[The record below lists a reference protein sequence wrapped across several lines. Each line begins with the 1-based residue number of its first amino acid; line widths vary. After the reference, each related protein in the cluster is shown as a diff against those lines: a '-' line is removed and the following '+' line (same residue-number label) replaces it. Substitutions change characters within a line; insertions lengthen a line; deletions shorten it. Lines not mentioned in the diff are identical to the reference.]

1 VSQLYDAVAY
11 CAGKAVIAYNRCR
24 RLSPEM
30 CAKRRSKYGVRRWKL
45 TSDCLQGAPG
55 CDRVIACN
63 DYASVAYRINPQRD
77 RDGGILPSDFAWEKI
92 EDGLYGGTLK
102 LSPERAAELDRAAK
116 GQADT
121 DAQLSAEHRNTLA
134 HRHDVELDRWRE
146 ALAGVVRRYY
156 MAVADLAGVR
166 NPDQLPP
173 ERLQTLAAI
182 ADAPV
187 KVSLEDF
194 VADQVGPAP
203 RPPEEQPFQVGSPE
217 DDVDAYFDHVLGK

>member
-1 VSQLYDAVAY
+1 MYDAVAY

-24 RLSPEM
+24 HLSPEM

-45 TSDCLQGAPG
+45 AGDCLQGAPG

-63 DYASVAYRINPQRD
+63 NYESVAYRINPRPVPE
-77 RDGGILPSDFAWEKI
+77 GPALPSDFVWEKL
-92 EDGLYGGTLK
+92 EDGLFGGTLK
-102 LSPERAAELDRAAK
+102 LTPERATELERVAK
-116 GQADT
+116 GQVET
-121 DAQLSAEHRNTLA
+121 DAKLYAEHRGTLTHKHA
-134 HRHDVELDRWRE
+134 GELDQWRE
-146 ALAGVVRRYY
+146 ALAAAVRRYY
-156 MAVADLAGVR
+156 LAIADLAGVR

-187 KVSLEDF
+187 KVPLEDF

-203 RPPEEQPFQVGSPE
+203 RPPEDQPFPVGSPD